1 MYVNE
6 FKVSHQQNVSV
17 SLQVMNLSVPSNKW
31 KESVDEIQISH
42 PPKRSKSPLQEMN
55 SPVPSFTQTEIN
67 SSVSSSTHE
76 EKLWQEEIY
85 GEYGVSKM
93 NLKDEVVHA
102 YICKCFC
109 YDILKEATNKFS
121 KKNLLGE
128 GGFGDVY
135 KGWIDYCTM
144 SAAKPGAGTPIAV
157 KRLRKEGAQGCEE
170 WLNELT
176 FLGKLSHPNVVK
188 LTGHCCEGNHR
199 ILVYEFMTKG
209 SLEAHLSRENVEEI
223 AWKISKWPKASGTHK
238 RITVITQGA
247 DPVVVADDGKIKLF
261 PVILLPK
268 EKLVDTNGAGRRFEL
283 GEIRRLNWSRRIKI
297 AVESARGLE
306 YLHNAVRPVI
316 HCDLKSSNILL
327 DNGFNAKLSDFGPA
341 KLGPQGDKTHISTRT
356 LGTPGYFAPEYIG
369 TGHLT
374 FKTDVYS
381 FGVVLLEILSGL
393 SAVKIHSNGV
403 AKDLA
408 KWARSY
414 LSNMQ
419 EVINRVIDK
428 RLGNDFQMEEGYEF
442 AEIIL
447 RCLAL
452 SPKSRPTMTEV
463 VHALE
468 QLEKKVKNKNK
479 NKLQN
484 QNNINQHINRAI

>member
-1 MYVNE
+1 MGNCFRKSLQNPNQPDGVNE
-6 FKVSHQQNVSV
+6 FKVPHQQKVSV
-17 SLQVMNLSVPSNKW
+17 SLQVMNLSVPSNTQKG
-31 KESVDEIQISH
+31 VDEIQISH
-42 PPKRSKSPLQEMN
+42 PPKKSKSPLQEMN
-55 SPVPSFTQTEIN
+55 SPVPSFTQTE
-67 SSVSSSTHE
+67 
-76 EKLWQEEIY
+76 KLWQEEIY

-93 NLKDEVVHA
+93 NMKDEVVHA

-209 SLEAHLSRENVEEI
+209 SLEAHLSRE
-223 AWKISKWPKASGTHK
+223 
-238 RITVITQGA
+238 
-247 DPVVVADDGKIKLF
+247 GKT
-261 PVILLPK
+261 
-268 EKLVDTNGAGRRFEL
+268 E
-283 GEIRRLNWSRRIKI
+283 LNWSRRIKI

-316 HCDLKSSNILL
+316 HRDLKSSNILL
-327 DNGFNAKLSDFGPA
+327 DSGFNAKLSDFGLA

-356 LGTPGYFAPEYIG
+356 LGTPGYLAPEYIG

-403 AKDLA
+403 ARDLA

-414 LSNMQ
+414 LSNRQ

-428 RLGNDFQMEEGYEF
+428 RLGNDFQIEEAYEF

-468 QLEKKVKNKNK
+468 QLEKKVFKKKQKKNYSIK
-479 NKLQN
+479 
-484 QNNINQHINRAI
+484 RT

>member
-1 MYVNE
+1 
-6 FKVSHQQNVSV
+6 
-17 SLQVMNLSVPSNKW
+17 
-31 KESVDEIQISH
+31 
-42 PPKRSKSPLQEMN
+42 MN
-55 SPVPSFTQTEIN
+55 SPVPSFAQT
-67 SSVSSSTHE
+67 

-93 NLKDEVVHA
+93 NMKDEVVHA

-199 ILVYEFMTKG
+199 ILVYEFMAKG
-209 SLEAHLSRENVEEI
+209 SLEAHLSRE
-223 AWKISKWPKASGTHK
+223 
-238 RITVITQGA
+238 
-247 DPVVVADDGKIKLF
+247 GKT
-261 PVILLPK
+261 
-268 EKLVDTNGAGRRFEL
+268 E
-283 GEIRRLNWSRRIKI
+283 LNWSRRIKI

-316 HCDLKSSNILL
+316 HRDLKSSNILL
-327 DNGFNAKLSDFGPA
+327 DSGFNAKLSDFGLA

-393 SAVKIHSNGV
+393 SAVKIHSHGV
-403 AKDLA
+403 ARDLA
-408 KWARSY
+408 KWARPY
-414 LSNMQ
+414 LSNKQ

-428 RLGNDFQMEEGYEF
+428 RLGNDFQMEEAYEF

-447 RCLAL
+447 PCLAS

-468 QLEKKVKNKNK
+468 QLEKKVLKKKNNK
-479 NKLQN
+479 QITVSKEHKTS
-484 QNNINQHINRAI
+484 I

>member
-1 MYVNE
+1 MIVIVRSISVSSNFDDIAKQIIVNEMTLLYDKVGYISIFPNSNLGTTVYNIVSLYNLQNPSQPDGVNE

-17 SLQVMNLSVPSNKW
+17 SLQVMNLSVPSNKQ
-31 KESVDEIQISH
+31 KEGVDEIQISH

-55 SPVPSFTQTEIN
+55 SPVPSFTQTELDKIQVSHSGKIIKPFQEIN
-67 SSVSSSTHE
+67 SSVSSSAHE

-93 NLKDEVVHA
+93 NVKDEVVHA

-144 SAAKPGAGTPIAV
+144 GAAKPGAGTPIAV

-209 SLEAHLSRENVEEI
+209 SLEAHLSREKMQPALQFGHPI
-223 AWKISKWPKASGTHK
+223 FCS
-238 RITVITQGA
+238 TVGSMPSFLTLDWLSLVPRVTRPTYPPGHWA
-247 DPVVVADDGKIKLF
+247 HRVT
-261 PVILLPK
+261 LLPS
-268 EKLVDTNGAGRRFEL
+268 T
-283 GEIRRLNWSRRIKI
+283 
-297 AVESARGLE
+297 LE
-306 YLHNAVRPVI
+306 
-316 HCDLKSSNILL
+316 
-327 DNGFNAKLSDFGPA
+327 
-341 KLGPQGDKTHISTRT
+341 Q
-356 LGTPGYFAPEYIG
+356 
-369 TGHLT
+369 GHLT

-381 FGVVLLEILSGL
+381 FGVVLLEIVSGL
-393 SAVKIHSNGV
+393 SAAKIHSNGV

-419 EVINRVIDK
+419 EVINRVIGK
-428 RLGNDFQMEEGYEF
+428 RLGNDFQMEEAYEF

-447 RCLAL
+447 CCLAL

-479 NKLQN
+479 NKLQY
-484 QNNINQHINRAI
+484 QKNINQHINRAI